1 MPRLHRSRATASL
14 VMVAGI
20 VLSLSG
26 CFAAP
31 TPTSAPDAAATT
43 SEASAPPLDCLE
55 RSRVIDPEE
64 ALEYHVNS
72 LLGLH
77 QRGGPNV
84 TLSGGGRYVIGF
96 EADTFTVEPA
106 MDFQTRGDG
115 AIADT
120 RQTGILTGRYSV
132 DGDGVISTSEVD
144 DGRVLDSAVD
154 PASGL
159 AAERLR
165 RFIDHNPIEGAVA
178 HCDGDDLVL
187 ELSQPDGGHFT
198 VHLPAA

>member
-1 MPRLHRSRATASL
+1 VIVAAT
-14 VMVAGI
+14 

-26 CFAAP
+26 CFATP
-31 TPTSAPDAAATT
+31 DPTSAPDAAATVP
-43 SEASAPPLDCLE
+43 EAAAESLDCLV
-55 RSRVIDPEE
+55 RARVIDPEQ

-72 LLGLH
+72 FLGLH
-77 QRGGPNV
+77 ERGGPD
-84 TLSGGGRYVIGF
+84 LGISGGGRYVIAF
-96 EADTFTVEPA
+96 EAETFRVEPA
-106 MDFQTRGDG
+106 MDFWMSGDG
-115 AIADT
+115 AIVDT

-144 DGRVLDSAVD
+144 DGRVLDPAVD

-159 AAERLR
+159 AAETLR
-165 RFIDHNPIEGAVA
+165 RVIDHNPIEGAVA

-187 ELSQPDGGHFT
+187 ELSQPDGTNFT